1 MYIETSNQALQS
13 LYDADLMGDQY
24 DPPGVE
30 FSATGVAQVTQEVGE
45 RLVERYDTI
54 TVKDSE

>member
-54 TVKDSE
+54 TVKNSE

>member
-1 MYIETSNQALQS
+1 MYIETSNKALQS

>member
-1 MYIETSNQALQS
+1 MHIETSNQALQS